1 MGVIDV
7 LLGFLTIWVVIGVGW
22 LLAHVGVLDET
33 AQQVLGKVTFFIGS
47 PALLFAMMARADLKR
62 VFAMNLL
69 VSFIAAVSASLL
81 FLAISLVVRPHLER
95 APRIIGTFASGYVNA
110 ANLGI
115 PIAAYVLKDVT
126 WVAPILLI
134 QVGVLQPIC
143 LSLLDADAARESGRS
158 PSLLRNLSLPFR
170 NPMTV
175 ATLLGLVVN
184 LADWRIP
191 TPVADP
197 LELLGALAVPCMLL
211 AYGLSLRLGP
221 LPGRG
226 GAGFETALASV
237 LKLVVQPLIAWGLA
251 VAFRLDPIQT
261 LAVTVIAGLPTAQ
274 NVFVWSVR
282 YSRGIVLARDV
293 VFITTIASIPTITV
307 IAALVH
313 R

>member
-1 MGVIDV
+1 MRVTDV

-22 LLAHVGVLDET
+22 VLAHTKVLDET
-33 AQQVLGKVTFFIGS
+33 AQQVLSKVTFFIGS

-69 VSFIAAVSASLL
+69 VSFLAAIASMAVFLAVSLVLRPTLDRAS
-81 FLAISLVVRPHLER
+81 
-95 APRIIGTFASGYVNA
+95 RIIGTFASGYVNA

-134 QVGVLQPIC
+134 QVAVLQPIC
-143 LSLLDADAARESGRS
+143 LSLLDADAARESGRA

-170 NPMTV
+170 NPMTI
-175 ATLLGLVVN
+175 ATLLGLVMNV
-184 LADWRIP
+184 LHWRIP
-191 TPVADP
+191 SPIADP
-197 LELLGALAVPCMLL
+197 LELLGALAVPCMLI

-226 GAGFETALASV
+226 GAGFETGLASA
-237 LKLVVQPLIAWGLA
+237 LKLVGQPLIAWLLARAFGLDA
-251 VAFRLDPIQT
+251 TQT
-261 LAVTVIAGLPTAQ
+261 MAVTVIAGLPTAQ
-274 NVFVWSVR
+274 NVFVWAVR
-282 YSRGIVLARDV
+282 YSRGIVLARDT
-293 VFITTIASIPTITV
+293 VFITTIASIPTITL

-313 R
+313 G